1 MIYETNYSIYKSIA
15 TIKPIATIKLIA
27 TIATIKPIATVAS
40 IATITSPGKLPR
52 PLGRGSGG
60 GATSGGAVSRPHQ
73 RKHHWG
79 RRRLACGWIGTIRI
93 ITMPSGCAGVP
104 ACYKRSF
111 LLGRKLVPTKH
122 QFGYCRMNQIEFQNY
137 SFAQNNRQYS
147 IEFYYSYLKG

>member
-1 MIYETNYSIYKSIA
+1 MCPNGSIKSSLLIYPPADSLFPRWIQAKQLIFLTENRIITLFEIMIYETNYSNYSIYKS
-15 TIKPIATIKLIA
+15 IA
-27 TIATIKPIATVAS
+27 TIATIKPIATIAS

-111 LLGRKLVPTKH
+111 LSSRLIHTQL
-122 QFGYCRMNQIEFQNY
+122 
-137 SFAQNNRQYS
+137 
-147 IEFYYSYLKG
+147 